1 MCGFATVPP
10 IPFLLL
16 YFSTVSPM
24 WNQNSG
30 MDKLMAMDGK
40 MRYINFVCRENGW
53 EHPYHAHQSSV
64 SLLSL
69 PFYFHIWSPME
80 FESHALI
87 LWTNV
92 GNRGYGM
99 KSALWRTT
107 LRFPPYQMIEKEA
120 QHVVLPFSCFL
131 LWYGNMIQGLFQD
144 QRGFVQILNGGNLV
158 DILTKYHPKNRENAR
173 LPI

>member
-30 MDKLMAMDGK
+30 IDKLMGMDGK
-40 MRYINFVCRENGW
+40 MMYINFVCRENGW
-53 EHPYHAHQSSV
+53 EHPYHAHQACLSSLCLFIFTSGHQWNS
-64 SLLSL
+64 SL
-69 PFYFHIWSPME
+69 
-80 FESHALI
+80 HALI